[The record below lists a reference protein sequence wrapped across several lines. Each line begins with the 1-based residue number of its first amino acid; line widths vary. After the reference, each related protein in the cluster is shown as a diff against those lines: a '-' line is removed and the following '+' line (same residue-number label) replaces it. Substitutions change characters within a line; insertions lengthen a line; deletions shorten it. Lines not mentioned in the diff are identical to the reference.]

1 MTFGVGAALME
12 DAVIDERTATYVNH
26 DLAEYHVPVHA
37 DIPEMDAVFLPE
49 RDDKA
54 NPLKSKGLGELGI
67 CGAGAALANAVYNA
81 TGIRI
86 RDYPLT
92 LDKMLKGFEEQ
103 DGRAPRR
110 A

>member
-1 MTFGVGAALME
+1 
-12 DAVIDERTATYVNH
+12 DATG
-26 DLAEYHVPVHA
+26 PVHA
-37 DIPEMDAVFLPE
+37 DLPEIDAVFLPE
-49 RDDKA
+49 LDDKA

-67 CGAGAALANAVYNA
+67 CGAGAAVANAVYNA

-92 LDKMLKGFEEQ
+92 LDKILEGFTAKETGQ
-103 DGRAPRR
+103 RR